1 MVTSPLLSQHQ
12 VRVEQSAGSPILAAG
27 LSGLVTLIAVAPCVT
42 NPALLVLP
50 AMGFVALMRYGWR
63 HERHG

>member
-1 MVTSPLLSQHQ
+1 MVSLPMLSQHQ
-12 VRVEQSAGSPILAAG
+12 VRIEQSAGRPILAAG

-42 NPALLVLP
+42 NPALLAVP

-63 HERHG
+63 HERDG